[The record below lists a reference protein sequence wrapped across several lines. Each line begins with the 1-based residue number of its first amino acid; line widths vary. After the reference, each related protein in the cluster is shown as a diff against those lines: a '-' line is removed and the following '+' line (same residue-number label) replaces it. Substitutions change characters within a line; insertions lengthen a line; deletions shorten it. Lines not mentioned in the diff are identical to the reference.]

1 MLCLIRGVPLRR
13 SVIMTCIG
21 LVLVLG
27 LFILSSCRNTPRLA
41 ALPSDAVVLAFGDS
55 ITFGTGAAPA
65 ESYPHILE
73 KLIGRRVVNGG
84 VPGEVTAEGRE
95 RLAAV
100 LDEQNPAMML
110 LCLGGNDFLR
120 HEDEGRTVE
129 NLRAM
134 IDLARKRGVG
144 VVLVAV
150 PRLGFGLE
158 VPKLYTELARE
169 FAIPLEGKALK
180 RILSTGS
187 LKSDPIHP
195 NAAGY
200 RMLAESM
207 ARLLHDSGAL

>member
-1 MLCLIRGVPLRR
+1 MPQVCR
-13 SVIMTCIG
+13 SVITTCIG
-21 LVLVLG
+21 LLLVSALIF
-27 LFILSSCRNTPRLA
+27 LCSCNSVPRLA
-41 ALPSDAVVLAFGDS
+41 ALPTDAVVLAFGDS
-55 ITFGTGAAPA
+55 ITFGTGAGPG
-65 ESYPHILE
+65 ESYPAVLE
-73 KLIGRRVVNGG
+73 TLIRRRVVNAG
-84 VPGEVTAEGRE
+84 VPGEVTAGGRE
-95 RLAAV
+95 RLSAV
-100 LDEQNPAMML
+100 LDEQNPAVML

-144 VVLVAV
+144 VVLIAV

-158 VPKLYTELARE
+158 VPKLYAELARE

-200 RMLAESM
+200 RILAESM
-207 ARLLHDSGAL
+207 ARLLRDSGAL